1 MISSFLVVT
10 IKHVTPTRPIY
21 LGNYM
26 SQPTI
31 FGHLAFRFAPHPENL
46 ATEALHF
53 VLARSAVAARALAD
67 FLARSRSPV
76 GQVVTYQ
83 TQAGSAEGGTPDII
97 GYDAENKPRIIIE
110 NKFWA
115 GLTDKQPAQYP
126 EQLRPNG
133 GLLLFIA
140 PRQRQGAIWTEL
152 CRRVREAGNSIEQ
165 ASGGEELMFAPVSDG
180 RVLAITSWST
190 VLNIMRTA
198 VVAADE
204 RNHAA
209 DLDQLQ
215 GLCAVMDAKA
225 FLPLRVEELSDQSIA
240 LRMINYAELVSSIV
254 VDACNQ
260 GFADRQGLRP
270 THTWHKIGHYL
281 RIGGY
286 GCWLGINLDLWARYG
301 ITPIWASF
309 EGNTE
314 FMRAAVVKE
323 KLRNRGASSPPHA
336 IIESDA
342 AHVPIQLPTGV
353 EEAAVRSTALGQI
366 SNLAGALRAA
376 DTLVA

>member
-1 MISSFLVVT
+1 
-10 IKHVTPTRPIY
+10 
-21 LGNYM
+21 
-26 SQPTI
+26 
-31 FGHLAFRFAPHPENL
+31 
-46 ATEALHF
+46 
-53 VLARSAVAARALAD
+53 
-67 FLARSRSPV
+67 
-76 GQVVTYQ
+76 
-83 TQAGSAEGGTPDII
+83 
-97 GYDAENKPRIIIE
+97 
-110 NKFWA
+110 
-115 GLTDKQPAQYP
+115 
-126 EQLRPNG
+126 
-133 GLLLFIA
+133 
-140 PRQRQGAIWTEL
+140 
-152 CRRVREAGNSIEQ
+152 
-165 ASGGEELMFAPVSDG
+165 MFAPVSDG

-286 GCWLGINLDLWARYG
+286 GCWLGINLDLWARHG